1 MLYLAPRIAP
11 GAAIHPTS
19 PSSAPAII
27 TVPPLV
33 IAMWRIR
40 VEEKALLA
48 TVNGCQAYAERHKRL
63 IPFIWQPSAYPQ
75 ISLPQQLI
83 PDSDGHDELVTSPGL
98 TG

>member
-63 IPFIWQPSAYPQ
+63 IPLHLAAIG
-75 ISLPQQLI
+75 LPADFATTAANSRQRW
-83 PDSDGHDELVTSPGL
+83 S
-98 TG
+98 